1 MSCALLFL
9 RLVNFFIFFLIFIF
23 RAIYY
28 ICMQNRK
35 FLIGLTGNIA
45 SGKSSVG
52 KLLKENGLPVIEAD
66 RIGWEILERKEIIQE
81 ILDVFGNILKDGKV
95 DRKKL
100 GNIVF
105 SNKRKLRIF
114 NAIVQSP
121 LLQKLK
127 REIEKRNGTIIVV
140 NAALIFEWEIEHWFD
155 KIILVT
161 SEKKKR
167 IDRLLKNNLTR
178 KEAIQRI
185 NSQIDEKEKI
195 KKSDFIIENNGTK
208 TQLKEKILSILPL
221 LSPNLPSRKKL
232 KGER

>member
-1 MSCALLFL
+1 MKS
-9 RLVNFFIFFLIFIF
+9 
-23 RAIYY
+23 
-28 ICMQNRK
+28 K

-105 SNKRKLRIF
+105 SNKRKLKIF
-114 NAIVQSP
+114 NALVHPP

-127 REIEKRNGTIIVV
+127 REIDKRSGKVIVV

-185 NSQIDEKEKI
+185 NSQMDEKEKI

-221 LSPNLPSRKKL
+221 LSPNLPSRKK
-232 KGER
+232 

>member
-1 MSCALLFL
+1 
-9 RLVNFFIFFLIFIF
+9 
-23 RAIYY
+23 
-28 ICMQNRK
+28 MQNRK

-81 ILDVFGNILKDGKV
+81 ILDVFGNILKDGKI

-105 SNKRKLRIF
+105 SNKRKLKIF
-114 NAIVQSP
+114 NALVHPP

-127 REIEKRNGTIIVV
+127 REIEKRNGKIIVV

-185 NSQIDEKEKI
+185 NSQMDEKEKI

-221 LSPNLPSRKKL
+221 LSPHLPSRKK
-232 KGER
+232 

>member
-1 MSCALLFL
+1 MSCALCGLFYL
-9 RLVNFFIFFLIFIF
+9 FFLIFIF
-23 RAIYY
+23 LAIYY

-105 SNKRKLRIF
+105 SNKRKLKIF
-114 NAIVQSP
+114 NALVHPP

-127 REIEKRNGTIIVV
+127 REIDKRSGKVIVV

-185 NSQIDEKEKI
+185 NSQMDEKEKI

-221 LSPNLPSRKKL
+221 LSPHLPSRKK
-232 KGER
+232 

>member
-1 MSCALLFL
+1 MKSK
-9 RLVNFFIFFLIFIF
+9 I
-23 RAIYY
+23 
-28 ICMQNRK
+28 
-35 FLIGLTGNIA
+35 LIGLTGNIA

-105 SNKRKLRIF
+105 SNKRKLKIF
-114 NAIVQSP
+114 NALVHPP

-127 REIEKRNGTIIVV
+127 REIDKRSGKVIVV

-178 KEAIQRI
+178 KEVIQRI
-185 NSQIDEKEKI
+185 NSQMDEKEKI

-221 LSPNLPSRKKL
+221 LSPNLPSRKK
-232 KGER
+232 

>member
-1 MSCALLFL
+1 M
-9 RLVNFFIFFLIFIF
+9 R
-23 RAIYY
+23 
-28 ICMQNRK
+28 NRK

-105 SNKRKLRIF
+105 SNKRKLKIF

-127 REIEKRNGTIIVV
+127 REIDKRSGKIIVV

-161 SEKKKR
+161 AEKKKR

-185 NSQIDEKEKI
+185 NSQMDEKEKI
-195 KKSDFIIENNGTK
+195 KKSDFIIENNGTFEELKKK
-208 TQLKEKILSILPL
+208 TLDIIPL
-221 LSPNLPSRKKL
+221 FPSTSSSRKK
-232 KGER
+232 

>member
-1 MSCALLFL
+1 MKSK
-9 RLVNFFIFFLIFIF
+9 I
-23 RAIYY
+23 
-28 ICMQNRK
+28 
-35 FLIGLTGNIA
+35 LIGLTGNIA

-105 SNKRKLRIF
+105 SNKRKLKIF
-114 NAIVQSP
+114 NALVHPP

-127 REIEKRNGTIIVV
+127 REIDKRSGKVIVV

-161 SEKKKR
+161 AEKKKR

-185 NSQIDEKEKI
+185 NSQMDEKEKI
-195 KKSDFIIENNGTK
+195 KKSDFIIENNGTFEELKKK
-208 TQLKEKILSILPL
+208 TLDIILLFPST
-221 LSPNLPSRKKL
+221 SSSRKK
-232 KGER
+232 

>member
-1 MSCALLFL
+1 MKSK
-9 RLVNFFIFFLIFIF
+9 I
-23 RAIYY
+23 
-28 ICMQNRK
+28 
-35 FLIGLTGNIA
+35 LIGLTGNIA

-105 SNKRKLRIF
+105 SNKRKLKIF
-114 NAIVQSP
+114 NALVHPP

-127 REIEKRNGTIIVV
+127 REIDKRSGKVIVV

-185 NSQIDEKEKI
+185 NSQMDEKEKI

-221 LSPNLPSRKKL
+221 LSPNLPSRKK
-232 KGER
+232 

>member
-1 MSCALLFL
+1 MKSK
-9 RLVNFFIFFLIFIF
+9 I
-23 RAIYY
+23 
-28 ICMQNRK
+28 
-35 FLIGLTGNIA
+35 LIGLTGNIA

-66 RIGWEILERKEIIQE
+66 RIGWEILERKEIMQE
-81 ILDVFGNILKDGKV
+81 ILDVFGDIVKDGKI

-105 SNKRKLRIF
+105 SNKRKLKIF
-114 NAIVQSP
+114 NALVHPP

-127 REIEKRNGTIIVV
+127 REIDKRSGKVIVV

-185 NSQIDEKEKI
+185 NSQMDEKEKI

-221 LSPNLPSRKKL
+221 LSPNLPSRKK
-232 KGER
+232 

>member
-1 MSCALLFL
+1 MKSK
-9 RLVNFFIFFLIFIF
+9 I
-23 RAIYY
+23 
-28 ICMQNRK
+28 
-35 FLIGLTGNIA
+35 LIGLTGNIA

-66 RIGWEILERKEIIQE
+66 RIGWEILERKEIMQE
-81 ILDVFGNILKDGKV
+81 ILDVFGDIVKDGKI

-105 SNKRKLRIF
+105 SNKRKLKIF
-114 NAIVQSP
+114 NALVHPP

-127 REIEKRNGTIIVV
+127 REIDKRSGKIIVV
-140 NAALIFEWEIEHWFD
+140 TAALIFEWEIEHWFD

-178 KEAIQRI
+178 KEVIQRI
-185 NSQIDEKEKI
+185 NSQMDEKEKI

-221 LSPNLPSRKKL
+221 LSPNLPSRKK
-232 KGER
+232 

>member
-1 MSCALLFL
+1 MKSK
-9 RLVNFFIFFLIFIF
+9 I
-23 RAIYY
+23 
-28 ICMQNRK
+28 
-35 FLIGLTGNIA
+35 LIGLTGNIA

-114 NAIVQSP
+114 NAIVHPP

-127 REIEKRNGTIIVV
+127 REIDKRSGKVIVV

-161 SEKKKR
+161 AEKKKR

-185 NSQIDEKEKI
+185 NSQMDEKEKI

-221 LSPNLPSRKKL
+221 LSPNLPSRKK
-232 KGER
+232 

>member
-1 MSCALLFL
+1 
-9 RLVNFFIFFLIFIF
+9 
-23 RAIYY
+23 
-28 ICMQNRK
+28 MQNRK

-105 SNKRKLRIF
+105 SNKRKLKIF
-114 NAIVQSP
+114 NALVHPP

-127 REIEKRNGTIIVV
+127 REIDKRSGKVIVV

-161 SEKKKR
+161 AEKKKR

-185 NSQIDEKEKI
+185 NSQMDEKEKI
-195 KKSDFIIENNGTK
+195 KKSDFIIENNGTFEELKKK
-208 TQLKEKILSILPL
+208 TLDIIPL
-221 LSPNLPSRKKL
+221 FPSTSSSRKK
-232 KGER
+232 

>member
-1 MSCALLFL
+1 MKSK
-9 RLVNFFIFFLIFIF
+9 I
-23 RAIYY
+23 
-28 ICMQNRK
+28 
-35 FLIGLTGNIA
+35 LIGLTGNIA

-105 SNKRKLRIF
+105 SNKRKLKIF
-114 NAIVQSP
+114 NAIVHPP

-127 REIEKRNGTIIVV
+127 REIDKRSGKVIVV

-161 SEKKKR
+161 AEKKKR

-185 NSQIDEKEKI
+185 NSQMDEKEKI

-221 LSPNLPSRKKL
+221 LSPNLPSRKK
-232 KGER
+232 

>member
-1 MSCALLFL
+1 
-9 RLVNFFIFFLIFIF
+9 
-23 RAIYY
+23 
-28 ICMQNRK
+28 MQNRK

-105 SNKRKLRIF
+105 SNKRKLKIF
-114 NAIVQSP
+114 NALVHPP

-127 REIEKRNGTIIVV
+127 REIDKRSGKVIVV

-185 NSQIDEKEKI
+185 NSQMDEKEKI

-221 LSPNLPSRKKL
+221 LSPNLPSRKK
-232 KGER
+232 

>member
-1 MSCALLFL
+1 MKSK
-9 RLVNFFIFFLIFIF
+9 I
-23 RAIYY
+23 
-28 ICMQNRK
+28 
-35 FLIGLTGNIA
+35 LIGLTGNIA

-114 NAIVQSP
+114 NAIVHPP

-127 REIEKRNGTIIVV
+127 REIDKRSGKVIVV

-161 SEKKKR
+161 AEKKKR

-185 NSQIDEKEKI
+185 NSQMDEKEKI

-221 LSPNLPSRKKL
+221 FSPNLPSRKK
-232 KGER
+232 